1 MFNSLIKSENQEL
14 ILPKLKDKN
23 IQLFI
28 KREDKIHPFVSG
40 NKFRK
45 LKYNIQKAKKLKQE
59 TLLTFGGAF
68 SNHILAT
75 AVAGNLAGLQTIG
88 VIRGDELG
96 VDLQKTLANNSTLQQ
111 AHENGM
117 QFHFVTRE
125 TYRKKATESFI
136 DSLKKKFGNF
146 YLIPEGGTN
155 ELAIKG
161 CTEILTKE
169 DGVFDYICV
178 AVGTGGTI
186 SGLIKSAKSHQKVM
200 GFPALKGDFLQ
211 NEIENFVDKTNNWN
225 LIHDYHFGG
234 YAKYNELLISFIN
247 QFYSETKISLD
258 PIYTGKMV
266 FGIVDLIEKNY
277 FSENSKI
284 LIIHTG
290 GLQGIEGV
298 NSKLAKQNL
307 ELITT

>member
-1 MFNSLIKSENQEL
+1 MFNSLIKSETQQ
-14 ILPKLKDKN
+14 IFLPVLEGKKVT
-23 IQLFI
+23 LFI

-45 LKYNIQKAKKLKQE
+45 LKYNIQEAKKEKQK
-59 TLLTFGGAF
+59 TLLTFGGAY

-75 AVAGNLAGLQTIG
+75 AVAGNLAGLKTIG
-88 VIRGDELG
+88 VIRGDELAT
-96 VDLQKTLANNSTLQQ
+96 DFEKTLASNSTLQQ
-111 AHENGM
+111 AQENGM

-125 TYRKKATESFI
+125 AYREKTTDSFLN
-136 DSLKKKFGNF
+136 SLKEQFGDF

-161 CTEILTKE
+161 CQEILTNE
-169 DGVFDYICV
+169 DAFFDYICV

-186 SGLIKSAKSHQKVM
+186 SGLITSAKEHQKVI

-211 NEIENFVDKTNNWN
+211 DEIETLVDETNNWK
-225 LIHDYHFGG
+225 LIHEYHFGG
-234 YAKYNELLISFIN
+234 YAKYNEALVSFIN
-247 QFYSETKISLD
+247 QFYSATKIPLD

-266 FGIVDLIEKNY
+266 FGIVDLIKKNY

-290 GLQGIEGV
+290 GLQGIAGF
-298 NSKLAKQNL
+298 NNKLASKNL
-307 ELITT
+307 ELITI